1 MAVAWLGLATV
12 RCDPLPCPP
21 SPYVALRLR
30 PRPCLLFPPVSL
42 CPCTSLIPHHPT
54 QTHSCLPPL
63 LLSLQIAMDVARALA
78 YLHSKRIVHLD
89 VKSANVLLSRD
100 GTAKLGDV
108 GMARIMANDYV
119 TGVVGTLAW

>member
-1 MAVAWLGLATV
+1 
-12 RCDPLPCPP
+12 
-21 SPYVALRLR
+21 
-30 PRPCLLFPPVSL
+30 
-42 CPCTSLIPHHPT
+42 
-54 QTHSCLPPL
+54 
-63 LLSLQIAMDVARALA
+63 MDVARALA